1 MNAVPI
7 GQPDTL
13 PLIFNRGLIG
23 ALMTGAD
30 LSAPTLVPMIFS
42 TWVISLEILQTGA
55 FSHLY
60 KFVRPFYQKLEV
72 IFVSFIQVWPHR
84 RGGWNRQ
91 NTETWK
97 MVCVERHVRD
107 DKEDTPNPEVQTL
120 WNCHRETSISCGY
133 KEFLASWQTSFHIR
147 VTYRSY
153 FQGSL
158 QQPTILLILWDLIKL
173 TLGPQVCDFNGDA
186 FQREER
192 ERWLPL
198 VPLPELCANIQV
210 EV

>member
-60 KFVRPFYQKLEV
+60 NFCCLCAHSVRNLRWYLCLLFRCDLIDVVVEIDRILRPGRWFVLKDTLEMIKKIRPILKSRHYETVIVKHQFLVATKSFWRPGKPASTSGWHIDRTFRGVFNNQRFYW
-72 IFVSFIQVWPHR
+72 FF
-84 RGGWNRQ
+84 
-91 NTETWK
+91 ETWS
-97 MVCVERHVRD
+97 
-107 DKEDTPNPEVQTL
+107 N
-120 WNCHRETSISCGY
+120 
-133 KEFLASWQTSFHIR
+133 
-147 VTYRSY
+147 
-153 FQGSL
+153 
-158 QQPTILLILWDLIKL
+158 
-173 TLGPQVCDFNGDA
+173 
-186 FQREER
+186 
-192 ERWLPL
+192 
-198 VPLPELCANIQV
+198 
-210 EV
+210 